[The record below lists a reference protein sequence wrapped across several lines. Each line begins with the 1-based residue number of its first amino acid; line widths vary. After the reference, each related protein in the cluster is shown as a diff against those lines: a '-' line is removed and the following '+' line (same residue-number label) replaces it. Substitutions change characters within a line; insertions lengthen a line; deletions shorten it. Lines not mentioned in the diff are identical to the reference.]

1 MSGQPYGTYQQGSSE
16 PQPEEPSKPI
26 GVAIL
31 AVLIGIVGV
40 LFIIAGVLLAAVGIV
55 LHLNLPAFSSYGALV
70 GGIIILV
77 IGLIILGV
85 ALGLWHQ
92 RLWALVLAIIVFAL
106 YFISDAIVG
115 AYFSLGAIISL
126 ILVIYLIAVHRHF
139 I

>member
-1 MSGQPYGTYQQGSSE
+1 LSGPAYVTNE
-16 PQPEEPSKPI
+16 PVPEEPGLPI

-31 AVLIGIVGV
+31 AVLIGIVGI
-40 LFIIAGVLLAAVGIV
+40 LFIVAGVLLAVLGIS
-55 LHLNLPAFSSYGALV
+55 LHLSLAAVSGYSPLIV
-70 GGIIILV
+70 GVILLI

-85 ALGLWHQ
+85 AVGLWDQ
-92 RLWALVLAIIVFAL
+92 RLWALVLAIIVFGL
-106 YFISDAIVG
+106 YFVSDAIEG

>member
-1 MSGQPYGTYQQGSSE
+1 MSGQPYGTY
-16 PQPEEPSKPI
+16 PQAPEEPGLPI

-31 AVLIGIVGV
+31 AVLIGIVGF
-40 LFIIAGVLLAAVGIV
+40 LFILAGVLFAVLNIAIGINLPSVGSYGFLVVGII
-55 LHLNLPAFSSYGALV
+55 L
-70 GGIIILV
+70 LV
-77 IGLIILGV
+77 IGLIILGI

-106 YFISDAIVG
+106 YFISDALAG
-115 AYFSLGAIISL
+115 DYFSLGAIISL

>member
-1 MSGQPYGTYQQGSSE
+1 MSGQPYGTYQQT
-16 PQPEEPSKPI
+16 PEEPSKPI

-40 LFIIAGVLLAAVGIV
+40 LFIIAGVLLAVLGVAVGISFPTFGTYAV
-55 LHLNLPAFSSYGALV
+55 AVAGVIML
-70 GGIIILV
+70 I

-106 YFISDAIVG
+106 YFISDAIAG